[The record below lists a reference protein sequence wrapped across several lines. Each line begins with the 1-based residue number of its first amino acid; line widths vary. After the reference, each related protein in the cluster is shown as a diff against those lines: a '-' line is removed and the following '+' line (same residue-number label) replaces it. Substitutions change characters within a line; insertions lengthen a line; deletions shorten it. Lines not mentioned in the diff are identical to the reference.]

1 MWIVILGIIC
11 VALVGIWA
19 CCVAASDADDIT
31 EEWNKNW
38 IGQKFEK
45 RKEDVNQSKK

>member
-1 MWIVILGIIC
+1 MWIAILGVIG

-19 CCVAASDADDIT
+19 CCVVASDADDSIT

-38 IGQKFEK
+38 VGQKFN
-45 RKEDVNQSKK
+45 KEDK